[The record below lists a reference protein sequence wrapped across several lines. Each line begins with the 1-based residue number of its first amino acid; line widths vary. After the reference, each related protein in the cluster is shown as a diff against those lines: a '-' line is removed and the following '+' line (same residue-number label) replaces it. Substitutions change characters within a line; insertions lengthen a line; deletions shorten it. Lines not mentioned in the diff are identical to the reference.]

1 MKTGNVIQYLGIG
14 IILISLIY
22 MIMNLSNADYFITKW
37 FLFIIAGVSLSIWGT
52 ISLMI
57 GKKQNKG

>member
-37 FLFIIAGVSLSIWGT
+37 FLSIITGVSLSIWGT
-52 ISLMI
+52 VSLMI

>member
-22 MIMNLSNADYFITKW
+22 MIMNLSNADCFITKW
-37 FLFIIAGVSLSIWGT
+37 FLSIITGVSLSIWGT
-52 ISLMI
+52 VSLMI